1 MIELVLVNPDQKHE
15 RFQFVSGPIEL
26 GRENPRTLP
35 RVVVNDRFTSRHQVL
50 IDDATDG
57 QLRIE
62 NITDNPGRPVRLS
75 NGVTLANGE
84 KAFVKPPV
92 RLFFGKTTV
101 DLRLIDSASGVED
114 GPFQTIQRSFLARGD
129 TDAANHTIARA
140 EGPPTAERLTEWFE
154 SLLKVQRAAAGSAEF
169 YEEAA
174 KAVVNMIGLD
184 RGMVILRE
192 EGKWKQR
199 AGYARIEDDRRGYS
213 STVLDKVA
221 RDKQTMYQSFTG
233 GSELVSL
240 MGVQAVVASPIFD
253 EQDEV
258 IGAIY
263 GSRDMRASSSAS
275 GVRPLEAQFVQVL
288 AGMVSAG
295 LMRAARE
302 AEAAR
307 MRVQF
312 EGFFSKPLAEALER
326 DRTLLDARKR
336 ELTMLFL
343 DLRGF
348 SKIAERAQ
356 AGETYQFL
364 SECLNRFTE
373 TVMAQNGVV
382 IDYYGDC
389 FAAMWNAPLDQ
400 PRHAELA
407 ARSALEVLTIVPE
420 LNDKYSQ
427 VLGARVNIG
436 IGIHTGEAQ
445 VGNSGSA
452 HRLKYGPRGH
462 AVNLTSRVE
471 SATKV
476 VGVPCLLTGA
486 TRQELA
492 VEMQVRR
499 ICKAR
504 LSGMTE
510 AVDLYE
516 LGGNDPSNNWLA
528 LRRDYEEALE
538 HYETGRYEQCLQCC
552 AKIVAHNATDNAT
565 RWLLTQANQR
575 LSHPEA
581 TPDPVF
587 RFEGK

>member
-1 MIELVLVNPDQKHE
+1 MIELVIVNPDQKHE

-50 IDDATDG
+50 IDDAADG

-75 NGVTLANGE
+75 NGVTLGNGE
-84 KAFVKPPV
+84 KAFVTPPI

-101 DLRLIDSASGVED
+101 DVRRVDSLSGGAD
-114 GPFQTIQRSFLARGD
+114 QPFQTIQRSMLARGE
-129 TDAANHTIARA
+129 TPAELTIARA
-140 EGPPTAERLTEWFE
+140 EGPPTAERLTAWFE
-154 SLLKVQRAAAGSAEF
+154 ALLNVQRAAAGSAEF

-174 KAVVNMIGLD
+174 KAVVEMIGLD
-184 RGMVILRE
+184 RGLVILQ
-192 EGKWKQR
+192 EGNRWKLR
-199 AGYARIEDDRRGYS
+199 ASAARADDDRRSYS
-213 STVLDKVA
+213 NTVLDKVA
-221 RDKQTMYQSFTG
+221 RDKQTMYQSFNV
-233 GSELVSL
+233 GSDLVSL

-253 EQDEV
+253 DAQQV

-263 GSRDMRASSSAS
+263 GSRDMRPSISAA
-275 GVRPLEAQFVQVL
+275 GIRPLEAQFVQVL

-295 LMRAARE
+295 LIRAHRE

-326 DRTLLDARKR
+326 DRTLLSARKR

-348 SKIAERAQ
+348 SKIAERVQ

-373 TVMAQNGVV
+373 TVMKYEGVV
-382 IDYYGDC
+382 IDYYGDG

-407 ARSALEVLTIVPE
+407 ARAALDMRAIVPE
-420 LNDKYSQ
+420 LNEKYGE
-427 VLGARVNIG
+427 VLGAKVNVG

-445 VGNSGSA
+445 VGNSGSES
-452 HRLKYGPRGH
+452 RLKYGPRGH

-471 SATKV
+471 GATKI
-476 VGVPCLLTGA
+476 VGASCLLTGS
-486 TRQELA
+486 TRQKLS
-492 VEMQVRR
+492 VDMHVRR
-499 ICKAR
+499 ICRAKLA
-504 LSGMTE
+504 GMSE
-510 AVDLYE
+510 AIDLYE
-516 LGGNDPSNNWLA
+516 LGGTDPADAWMM

-538 HYETGRYEQCLQCC
+538 HYENARYAECLQSC
-552 AKIVAHNATDNAT
+552 ATIVASGVSDDAT
-565 RWLLTQANQR
+565 RWLLTHANLR
-575 LSHPEA
+575 LTA
-581 TPDPVF
+581 GDTTPDPVF
-587 RFEGK
+587 RFETK